1 MAKFVQIQTCEQGHT
16 HDELINIEDISRIA
30 LGPNLLFLRTPY
42 GNGEYRHSITQK
54 SVDKLLKVLDIVGE
68 EEQMANEL
76 TQKQINKLVAEYKKY
91 YDGDEEVT
99 EEKVLKDLKEYI
111 KDFTDYENIEEVP
124 FDELLDFIG

>member
-1 MAKFVQIQTCEQGHT
+1 MA
-16 HDELINIEDISRIA
+16 S
-30 LGPNLLFLRTPY
+30 
-42 GNGEYRHSITQK
+42 
-54 SVDKLLKVLDIVGE
+54 
-68 EEQMANEL
+68 EL
-76 TQKQINKLVAEYKKY
+76 TQEQINQLVAEYKKY

>member
-42 GNGEYRHSITQK
+42 GNGEHRHSITQK

-68 EEQMANEL
+68 GEQMASEL
-76 TQKQINKLVAEYKKY
+76 TQKQINELVAEYKKY

-99 EEKVLKDLKEYI
+99 EEKVLKELKEYI

-124 FDELLDFIG
+124 FNELLDFIG

>member
-1 MAKFVQIQTCEQGHT
+1 MA
-16 HDELINIEDISRIA
+16 S
-30 LGPNLLFLRTPY
+30 
-42 GNGEYRHSITQK
+42 
-54 SVDKLLKVLDIVGE
+54 
-68 EEQMANEL
+68 EL

-99 EEKVLKDLKEYI
+99 EEKVLKGLKEYI

>member
-1 MAKFVQIQTCEQGHT
+1 MT
-16 HDELINIEDISRIA
+16 S
-30 LGPNLLFLRTPY
+30 
-42 GNGEYRHSITQK
+42 
-54 SVDKLLKVLDIVGE
+54 
-68 EEQMANEL
+68 EL
-76 TQKQINKLVAEYKKY
+76 TQKQINELVTEYKKY

>member
-16 HDELINIEDISRIA
+16 HDELINIEDIIRIA

-42 GNGEYRHSITQK
+42 GNGEHRQSITQK

-68 EEQMANEL
+68 EEQMASEL
-76 TQKQINKLVAEYKKY
+76 TQKQINELVTEYKKY
-91 YDGDEEVT
+91 YDGDEEAT
-99 EEKVLKDLKEYI
+99 EEKVLKDLKKYI

-124 FDELLDFIG
+124 FNELLDFIG

>member
-1 MAKFVQIQTCEQGHT
+1 MT
-16 HDELINIEDISRIA
+16 S
-30 LGPNLLFLRTPY
+30 
-42 GNGEYRHSITQK
+42 
-54 SVDKLLKVLDIVGE
+54 
-68 EEQMANEL
+68 EL
-76 TQKQINKLVAEYKKY
+76 TQKQINELVAEYKKY

>member
-1 MAKFVQIQTCEQGHT
+1 
-16 HDELINIEDISRIA
+16 
-30 LGPNLLFLRTPY
+30 
-42 GNGEYRHSITQK
+42 
-54 SVDKLLKVLDIVGE
+54 
-68 EEQMANEL
+68 MANEL

-111 KDFTDYENIEEVP
+111 KDFTDYENIEKVP